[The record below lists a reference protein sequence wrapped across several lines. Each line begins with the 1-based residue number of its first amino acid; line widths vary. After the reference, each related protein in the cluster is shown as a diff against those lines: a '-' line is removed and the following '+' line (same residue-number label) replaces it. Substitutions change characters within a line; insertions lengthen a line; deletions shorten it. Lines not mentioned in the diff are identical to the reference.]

1 MTGSPKTG
9 SEEFGDLLRQSRERL
24 GMSRRDLVEATGLS
38 YPYISQLETG
48 YRQPSPAAIQRLAD
62 ALRLSLDDLFSAMAK
77 GRRDEVSMNAEPERT
92 TGWVRNASFAG
103 AGGGAAAA
111 PRASG
116 RRMRAPMPSGP
127 PVEVPA
133 RGDIPPAAAPLQVE
147 HHLEVRSP
155 QGIDADAVVEKA
167 ADLIIALPA
176 PIRLETMA
184 RLQAEVVQSVI
195 DDGLRDGLES

>member
-1 MTGSPKTG
+1 MASNPKTG
-9 SEEFGDLLRQSRERL
+9 SEEFGELLRQGRERL

-48 YRQPSPAAIQRLAD
+48 YRQPSPAAIQKLAD
-62 ALRLSLDDLFSAMAK
+62 ALQLSLDDLFSAMAK
-77 GRRDEVSMNAEPERT
+77 GRRDEVSMNAEPERS
-92 TGWVRNASFAG
+92 TGWVRNASFSG
-103 AGGGAAAA
+103 AGGGATAA

-116 RRMRAPMPSGP
+116 RRMRAAMPSGP
-127 PVEVPA
+127 PMDVRA
-133 RGDIPPAAAPLQVE
+133 QGDIPPEAAPLQVE
-147 HHLEVRSP
+147 HHLEVPSP